1 MSVEETEKPKSAPE
15 APPPLG
21 ETIRD
26 LEERFAPKIEEAK
39 EQLSLINGKMKG
51 FIREHPG
58 TSLLAAVG
66 LGYLIGRLA
75 SRK

>member
-1 MSVEETEKPKSAPE
+1 MSVEETEKPKSAE

-21 ETIRD
+21 ETIRE
-26 LEERFAPKIEEAK
+26 LEQRFAPKIEEAK
-39 EQLSLINGKMKG
+39 EQLSLVNGKIKG
-51 FIREHPG
+51 FIRENPG

-66 LGYLIGRLA
+66 IGYLIGKLA